1 MLKNSLI
8 FLSESNAAKAVV
20 TRTPLRRMS
29 ARFVPGEEVK
39 DFLRAA
45 QEANA
50 AGLKVTGNY
59 LGEAEHDER
68 TARDTLAI
76 YLRILEGIVE
86 RGLDGNISVKP
97 TQVGL
102 EIGKEFLKEN
112 VGELLDAAREA
123 GIFVRWDMESSDW
136 TQATLDPFEELWAE
150 GYRNMGPVL
159 QSYLRRTRDDALRMN
174 ELGARVRLCKGAYA
188 EPVEVAFQDKVKV
201 DQNFVEVAELLLRDG
216 NYPALATH
224 DDRIID
230 TLKAFAVREGI
241 GPERFEFQMLHGV
254 RRDLQQQLRGE
265 GYTVRVY
272 VPFGVSWYPYLMR
285 RLAERPANV
294 LFFAGSV
301 IKDSP
306 VGFLWPRAKVN
317 GGRGSRQRGG

>member
-8 FLSESNAAKAVV
+8 FLSESTAAKAVV

-76 YLRILEGIVE
+76 YLRIVEGIVE

-150 GYRNMGPVL
+150 GHRNMGPVL

-224 DDRIID
+224 DDRILD

-254 RRDLQQQLRGE
+254 RRDLQQRLRGE

-294 LFFAGSV
+294 LFFVGSV

-306 VGFLWPRAKVN
+306 VGFLWPRPKVN
-317 GGRGSRQRGG
+317 GGRGSRQRGD